1 MAWFTGIFRVRFLM
15 LLAALALVFTTA
27 CWASVFKDSYGDPG
41 TYGNKIDE
49 GKTARASGFTPRSS
63 VGKAGQVTPY
73 DGQQGLH
80 VRATGAVTGTPDIAI
95 ISLGV
100 ESIEDTASEARAMA
114 AGAMA
119 GVMVVLEEAGIGS
132 RDIQTQYFNIRPR
145 YKDVRITNCGDE
157 EEKEIGTAAST
168 EDCTTSWELRLIGY
182 SVSNQATVKIRNLG
196 EAGTIIDQVTEAA
209 GDLVRVN
216 NVSFTIEDTDA
227 LKEEARDKAVEA
239 LQRKALAMAELA
251 GVSLGRL
258 VQLEEATDFFDAQP
272 VYARTALHSAES
284 AADTSISA
292 GEIQVS
298 ATVSGVY
305 LITPPDGE

>member
-1 MAWFTGIFRVRFLM
+1 M
-15 LLAALALVFTTA
+15 
-27 CWASVFKDSYGDPG
+27 
-41 TYGNKIDE
+41 
-49 GKTARASGFTPRSS
+49 
-63 VGKAGQVTPY
+63 
-73 DGQQGLH
+73 
-80 VRATGAVTGTPDIAI
+80 
-95 ISLGV
+95 
-100 ESIEDTASEARAMA
+100 
-114 AGAMA
+114 
-119 GVMVVLEEAGIGS
+119 
-132 RDIQTQYFNIRPR
+132 
-145 YKDVRITNCGDE
+145 
-157 EEKEIGTAAST
+157 
-168 EDCTTSWELRLIGY
+168 
-182 SVSNQATVKIRNLG
+182 KIRNLG

-227 LKEEARDKAVEA
+227 LREEARDKAVEA
-239 LQRKALAMAELA
+239 LQRKALAMADLA

-272 VYARTALHSAES
+272 VYARAALQSGES

>member
-1 MAWFTGIFRVRFLM
+1 MEIPGRTGIRLTRGKRPVP
-15 LLAALALVFTTA
+15 LAL
-27 CWASVFKDSYGDPG
+27 P
-41 TYGNKIDE
+41 
-49 GKTARASGFTPRSS
+49 PRSS

-80 VRATGAVTGTPDIAI
+80 VRATGSVTGTPDIAV

-119 GVMVVLEEAGIGS
+119 GVMLVLEEAGIES

-145 YKDVRITNCGDE
+145 YTDVRITNCGDE
-157 EEKEIGTAAST
+157 DEKEIGTTART

-272 VYARTALHSAES
+272 VYARAALQSAES